1 MVKKGV
7 CSSVTKNLRESRK
20 ITGKQTACLDHT
32 DRCALLCVDRACV
45 CPSDRRRSHF
55 LIRFHYL
62 RIKMI
67 LHIKYK
73 RQSRHLVPEG
83 IFMM

>member
-45 CPSDRRRSHF
+45 CPQIVEGQSHKNDF
-55 LIRFHYL
+55 NI
-62 RIKMI
+62 
-67 LHIKYK
+67 
-73 RQSRHLVPEG
+73 
-83 IFMM
+83 

>member
-32 DRCALLCVDRACV
+32 DRCALLCVDLACL
-45 CPSDRRRSHF
+45 SKKKKKTS
-55 LIRFHYL
+55 
-62 RIKMI
+62 KT
-67 LHIKYK
+67 
-73 RQSRHLVPEG
+73 
-83 IFMM
+83 

>member
-45 CPSDRRRSHF
+45 CPSDRRRSVSYTH
-55 LIRFHYL
+55 LTL
-62 RIKMI
+62 PTI
-67 LHIKYK
+67 L
-73 RQSRHLVPEG
+73 LV
-83 IFMM
+83 

>member
-20 ITGKQTACLDHT
+20 ITGKQTACLII
-32 DRCALLCVDRACV
+32 LIVVLYCVLIGRV
-45 CPSDRRRSHF
+45 FVLQIVEGQSH
-55 LIRFHYL
+55 
-62 RIKMI
+62 KMI